1 MQFLKI
7 SNPIMMS
14 AMAAVVASAVLMVS
28 FLALEPSVGRAATDV
43 FTIGQTITSELS
55 ITASTSDVTL
65 SPSIAGLTG
74 GIGNGS
80 TEVVVT
86 TNNATGYSMTIQFS
100 SSTAMYRNGGGLGN
114 SSISNYTA
122 TSTADRLFDEEETY
136 AMFGYSV
143 YAPVTEADDDIHL
156 TFLDDGS
163 ALCGV
168 GTDDTV
174 SECWLAPSSTAA
186 QQIVDRGDA
195 TLASG
200 ATTTVQFRVD
210 VPAGPVPAVPTGTY
224 TATATLTAVTQ

>member
-65 SPSIAGLTG
+65 TPSIAGLTG
-74 GIGNGS
+74 GTGNGS

-86 TNNATGYSMTIQFS
+86 TNNDSGYSMTIQFS
-100 SSTAMYRNGGGLGN
+100 SSTAMYRDGGGLGH
-114 SSISNYTA
+114 SSIYDYIA
-122 TSTADRLFDEEETY
+122 TSTADIDFDLTQAN
-136 AMFGYSV
+136 AMFGYSA
-143 YAPVTEADDDIHL
+143 YAPVAEADDDIHL
-156 TFLDDGS
+156 TFLDDNTD
-163 ALCGV
+163 CGT
-168 GTDDTV
+168 GTAD
-174 SECWLAPSSTAA
+174 SPGACWLAPSSTAA

-200 ATTTVQFRVD
+200 ATTTVQFRVY
-210 VPAGPVPAVPTGTY
+210 VPAGPVPMVTSGTY